1 MTQNKVVS
9 SMFAELMS
17 ALEQK
22 ERAASLMENYEHQ
35 CVLYERL
42 IDSAQKEKELVCGR
56 CLIALSRSLA
66 SEKIT
71 DESISAVKNEVK
83 ILSGVFSKEGKPNK
97 KQIDKLV
104 RSRIEELSLEPSDAV
119 YDAILFLY
127 LSLR

>member
-1 MTQNKVVS
+1 MTQNKVLS

-66 SEKIT
+66 SEEIRA
-71 DESISAVKNEVK
+71 ESISAVKNEIEIINDIYSNRCK
-83 ILSGVFSKEGKPNK
+83 TTK
-97 KQIDKLV
+97 KQIEGIV
-104 RSRIEELSLEPSDAV
+104 HSRIEMLTGADSDEVIDAV
-119 YDAILFLY
+119 LFLY

>member
-1 MTQNKVVS
+1 MTQNRVLKNMIS
-9 SMFAELMS
+9 GLMQ
-17 ALEQK
+17 ALSDTSQK
-22 ERAASLMENYEHQ
+22 NLLLENYEHQ
-35 CVLYERL
+35 CNLYERL
-42 IDSAQKEKELVCGR
+42 LLNQKSENDLVCGR